1 MNTYALQ
8 KIYINNCIDRYVPS
22 LDRHRV
28 ITESKSTD
36 IRKVIEIGN
45 DIVNAS
51 DNDLSIPKNYGS
63 ILNKGYRAV
72 PAKEKKAILNYFSD
86 VYVKNLVER
95 IGGELIRVIAPRT
108 DKYSNSFFTYI
119 IRRGS
124 IEIPFII
131 TAGKS
136 MGFVF
141 EEQLNKNFKNQI
153 RDGELIAGGVL
164 EGLLINLNEFDD
176 LPFDKKASDSG
187 SAEDILEN
195 FYEIDDVIYQPGKSE
210 ARKFSNEIIDIGK
223 DVSDVTLRLNN
234 GANIYLSLKCGPSL
248 LCNYG
253 ISGLIVSD
261 NNIIQKQPHKF
272 DDFFALCGIDFDL
285 LVGGLTEYDT
295 NTEIISK
302 EDRKYSVVP
311 KEDVGNEII
320 NWLGS
325 AIGCGY
331 FYFKY
336 KNSTKFQLI
345 DFREPDTVREFLG
358 SKIKNIEYV
367 YPGISGGTDYGDTK
381 TMVVVLYMDNN
392 LKYTVK
398 LRNST
403 GGLLPNKLTVET
415 NFEKAESDKSII
427 FSIKRPFE
435 L

>member
-8 KIYINNCIDRYVPS
+8 KIYTNNCVDKYVPS

-51 DNDLSIPKNYGS
+51 NNDLSIPKNYGS

-72 PAKEKKAILNYFSD
+72 PTKEKKAILNYFSD
-86 VYVKNLVER
+86 VYVKNLAER
-95 IGGELIRVIAPRT
+95 ISGELIRVVAPRT

-119 IRRGS
+119 IKRGN

-153 RDGELIAGGVL
+153 KTGELIAGGVL
-164 EGLLINLNEFDD
+164 EGLLINLNEFNN

-195 FYEIDDVIYQPGKSE
+195 FYEIEDVIYHPGKSK
-210 ARKFSNEIIDIGK
+210 ARKFSNKIEDIGK
-223 DVSDVTLRLNN
+223 DVSDVTLQLSN
-234 GANIYLSLKCGPSL
+234 GSDIYLSLKCGPSL

-253 ISGLIVSD
+253 ITGLIVKE
-261 NNIIQKQPHKF
+261 NGILQKRPHKF
-272 DDFFALCGIDFDL
+272 DEFFTLCGINFDL
-285 LVGGLTEYDT
+285 MLNGLTEYDT
-295 NTEIISK
+295 NTLITPK

-311 KEDVGNEII
+311 SEDVGNEII
-320 NWLGS
+320 SWLGS

-336 KNSTKFQLI
+336 KNATKFQLI

-358 SKIKNIEYV
+358 SKIKKIDYS
-367 YPGISGGTDYGDTK
+367 YPGISNGGSHGDTK
-381 TMVVVLYMDNN
+381 TTEIN
-392 LKYTVK
+392 LHMSNDMKYRIEM
-398 LRNST
+398 RNVQ
-403 GGLLPNKLTVET
+403 GGLLPNTLTVKT
-415 NFEKAESDKSII
+415 NFEKTESDKSII